1 MKVEEA
7 PTGRRQGKVMP
18 PLRYQVRVRGRL
30 SPRARNAFPD
40 MEVVEAPAETV
51 IGSTV
56 GDVTQLSAVL
66 SLIDSLGVQ
75 VVSVDQVESDSVVPP
90 PRRPQD
96 GQ

>member
-1 MKVEEA
+1 
-7 PTGRRQGKVMP
+7 MP
-18 PLRYQVRVRGRL
+18 PRRYQVRVRGRL

-56 GDVTQLSAVL
+56 GDVMQLSDVL
-66 SLIDSLGVQ
+66 SLIDSLGLH
-75 VVSVDQVESDSVVPP
+75 VVAIDQVESDPVVPA

-96 GQ
+96 EE